1 MFKSKK
7 VVTIPKSFLQLL
19 LQLSV
24 RHNRIQLL
32 RIDPLNTKGNDEMI
46 KTQLRA
52 CAEKHGVKNVEEII
66 DLAFEP
72 FDPDPR
78 ME

>member
-1 MFKSKK
+1 
-7 VVTIPKSFLQLL
+7 
-19 LQLSV
+19 
-24 RHNRIQLL
+24 
-32 RIDPLNTKGNDEMI
+32 MI